1 MARPAQAD
9 SAATRRRILATA
21 SLRFSSAGV
30 NGCSM
35 RAIAREVNVSV
46 ATIHHHFGS
55 KEGLHTAC
63 LDAMYADLATLRDTL
78 VPTIGSTNGN
88 ALEKVVRESW
98 RFARNH
104 RLQLRLLMR
113 EVVSRGGLDARRRE
127 EQLLPFLDQ
136 GSELLASQ
144 TGGEA
149 TSMRLVLQSAI
160 HLVVRYALGN
170 DEELE
175 AFTGLATRQAEEAIE
190 DHLVCV
196 IGAMANPRLHP

>member
-30 NGCSM
+30 NGCSI
-35 RAIAREVNVSV
+35 REIARELEMSV

-63 LDAMYADLATLRDTL
+63 LDAMYADLATLKNTL
-78 VPTIGSTNGN
+78 IPTIGSTQGN
-88 ALEKVVRESW
+88 VLEPVVRESW
-98 RFARNH
+98 RFARSH

-127 EQLLPFLDQ
+127 EKLLPFLDQ

-144 TGGEA
+144 TGGDA
-149 TSMRLVLQSAI
+149 ASMRLVLQSAI

-170 DEELE
+170 DEELA
-175 AFTGLATRQAEEAIE
+175 AFTGLPAGQAEEAIE
-190 DHLVCV
+190 NHLVCV
-196 IGAMANPRLHP
+196 IGAMADPRIHP